1 MTESQDFIDP
11 RDVIALLRRQLR
23 LIAVVVAI
31 FLALAFIYV
40 TQATPLYTASALL
53 KIDPQETN
61 ILDPMQVG
69 NTNSSIEST
78 RLETEVE
85 ILKSNSL
92 VIKTI
97 GKLDLVSSSEF
108 GPSISLMDQFKAA
121 LGFDLPPAPTQ
132 DALMNASLSRVK
144 DAMSVRRRGL
154 TYIVSVGVTTSD
166 PKLSAMVANTHAQ
179 TYIEDQISGRSNV
192 SIASRDVLQS
202 QLEAA
207 RKSLSESNDSLRDY
221 ISENLT
227 RLAEESGN
235 DRLLRIGEELKALN
249 QPSST
254 LNAAQAALETKD
266 WQTLAQTVGNNALLS
281 IESQRQDLL
290 TRLGTAKAGSDEAF
304 NLTSG
309 LERLE
314 EQLKQRGEAAIAQMN
329 NPEQARLALLDDAQ
343 NAVLESELSAGT
355 LTDIYSLQQGA
366 QIAQRQY
373 DQLLTRIRDL
383 ETQAALQVANSRV
396 VSQALAPNGPSFPN
410 TKLTLAVALV
420 LGLGVGI
427 GIALLKEF
435 YFGGITSA
443 HQLENVLPV
452 KVAGVIPN
460 LPNAEVGESLA
471 DRVITEPMSPF
482 SEAYRKLRA
491 SIDEELDEVEGSRVV
506 LVTSAMAAEGKSTT
520 ALALARTYFAAG
532 KSVLLIDAD
541 LRNPS
546 LHKFFNAA
554 PDGGL
559 IDYLISE
566 TKPKSA
572 EQSNDDNTVTNETAL
587 NKIYVQDPLCNF
599 GVIIGQ
605 KKPNVPTDA
614 PLQSTA
620 FVNMVV
626 QARKSFDFIII
637 DSAPLLPVVDT
648 RYIAPHVDAA
658 VMCVRY
664 GVPSQTEVRS
674 ACDQLISASRG
685 RAKTMAVLS
694 CSESQNRTYRYDGYY
709 GT

>member
-1 MTESQDFIDP
+1 MTDTQDFIDP

-23 LIAVVVAI
+23 LIAVVTAI
-31 FLALAFIYV
+31 FVALAFIYV

-61 ILDPMQVG
+61 ILNPTQTG

-85 ILKSNSL
+85 ILKSSSL
-92 VIKTI
+92 AIKTI
-97 GKLDLVSSSEF
+97 EKLNLVSSSEF
-108 GPSISLMDQFKAA
+108 GPSISLTDKFKAA
-121 LGFDLPPAPTQ
+121 LGFDLPPTPSQ
-132 DALMNASLSRVK
+132 DALMNASIRRVK

-154 TYIVSVGVTTSD
+154 TYIVSVDVTTSD
-166 PKLSAMVANTHAQ
+166 PKLSADVANAHAQ
-179 TYIEDQISGRSNV
+179 TYIEDQISGRSDV

-202 QLEAA
+202 QLETA
-207 RKSLSESNDSLRDY
+207 RQSLSASNNSLREY

-235 DRLLRIGEELKALN
+235 ATLLQIGEQLQALG
-249 QPSST
+249 QPSET
-254 LNAAQAALETKD
+254 YTTAQIALETQD
-266 WQTLAQTVGNNALLS
+266 WQSLAQAVGDNAMMS
-281 IESQRQDLL
+281 IESQRQALL
-290 TRLGTAKAGSDEAF
+290 ARLGTAEAGSDQAF
-304 NLTSG
+304 DLTSG

-314 EQLKQRGEAAIAQMN
+314 EQLKQRGAQAVAN
-329 NPEQARLALLDDAQ
+329 LDNSEQARFALLDDAQ
-343 NAVLESELSAGT
+343 NAVLESELSAAT
-355 LTDIYSLQQGA
+355 LTDIYSLQQDA

-373 DQLLTRIRDL
+373 DQLLSRIRDL
-383 ETQAALQVANSRV
+383 ETQAVLQVANSRV
-396 VSQALAPNGPSFPN
+396 VSQALVPNGPSFPN
-410 TKLTLAVALV
+410 KKLTLALALI
-420 LGLGVGI
+420 LGLGIGI

-452 KVAGVIPN
+452 KIAGAIPN

-482 SEAYRKLRA
+482 AEAYRKLRA
-491 SIDEELDEVEGSRVV
+491 SIDEELDEVEGSKVI
-506 LVTSAMAAEGKSTT
+506 LVTSALAAEGKSTS
-520 ALALARTYFAAG
+520 ALALARTYFTAG

-546 LHKFFNAA
+546 LHKFFNAT
-554 PDGGL
+554 PESGL
-559 IDYLISE
+559 IDYLIAQN
-566 TKPKSA
+566 KPKA
-572 EQSNDDNTVTNETAL
+572 ANGDDVDADATTL
-587 NKIYVQDPLCNF
+587 NQFYVLDPLCNL
-599 GVIIGQ
+599 GVIIGH

-620 FVNMVV
+620 FIKMLK
-626 QARKSFDFIII
+626 QARKSFDIII
-637 DSAPLLPVVDT
+637 VDSAPLLPVVDT

-664 GVPSQTEVRS
+664 GVPSQSEVRS
-674 ACDQLISASRG
+674 ASEQLMSASRG

-694 CSESQNRTYRYDGYY
+694 CSESKSRTYGYDGYY
-709 GT
+709 GA